1 MEAVAVRSRTRRR
14 RGVLLAAI
22 ASAAMVSMP
31 GPFVADELLLAAP
44 NKDKPAF
51 GIDDK
56 DVLLYL
62 EAVSQIR
69 EKSVRLSPEVTRAR
83 IIERSLRA
91 YLSQSDVCCDYLTKD
106 EYRRFKESL
115 NERYVG
121 VGMEIK
127 QDRDARVVCVPH
139 PEGPAARAGIA
150 VGDRLRRIDEVSV
163 DGKSVF
169 AVAAMAR
176 GKPGTEVSFVVV
188 TAGGNERL
196 VRVTRSPV
204 ALPSVSKRIID
215 GKPVLEVVHF
225 TRDTGP
231 RMKDIV
237 KGWERDE
244 PIIVD
249 LRGNGGGDIH
259 AAIDSARLFLPEGK
273 TIVSVETRKGA
284 NRYEARATAVNVTT
298 PVYIWQDEGTASA
311 AEVFIGALTDNERG
325 VSIGRRSAGEAVWEE
340 IIELSD
346 GSALVLATGNLQTP
360 RGMRFQGKGLTPT
373 YGLKDGVVD
382 KMDYLMKVRELLAA
396 RKTGRRRGEQRATG

>member
-1 MEAVAVRSRTRRR
+1 MSIRAGRR
-14 RGVLLAAI
+14 RGAVLAAI
-22 ASAAMVSMP
+22 ASVAMMAIP
-31 GPFVADELLLAAP
+31 TLFVAAQLPLAAAK
-44 NKDKPAF
+44 KDKPAF
-51 GIDDK
+51 GLDDK

-62 EAVSQIR
+62 EAVSQIL
-69 EKSVRLSPEVTRAR
+69 EKSSRLGPEVTRAQ
-83 IIERSLRA
+83 IIEQSLRA
-91 YLSQSDVCCDYLTKD
+91 YLSQRDVCCDYLTKG

-127 QDRDARVVCVPH
+127 QDRGGRIVCVPH
-139 PEGPAARAGIA
+139 PESPAAKAGIA
-150 VGDRLRRIDEVSV
+150 VGDRLMRIDGVSV
-163 DGKSVF
+163 DGKSIF
-169 AVAAMAR
+169 AVGAMAR
-176 GKPGTEVSFVVV
+176 GRPGTEVSFVVV
-188 TAGGNERL
+188 TGGGDERS

-204 ALPSVSKRIID
+204 ALPSVVKRVIG
-215 GKPVLEVVHF
+215 GKPVLEVSHF

-237 KGWERDE
+237 KGWDHDE

-259 AAIDSARLFLPEGK
+259 AAIDSAGLFLSEGK
-273 TIVSVETRKGA
+273 TIVAVETRKGVK
-284 NRYEARATAVNVTT
+284 RYTARATAVNVTT

-311 AEVFIGALTDNERG
+311 AEVFIAALTDNERG

-346 GSALVLATGNLQTP
+346 GSALVLATGNVQTP

-373 YGLKDGVVD
+373 YGLKDGVHD

-396 RKTGRRRGEQRATG
+396 RKAG

>member
-1 MEAVAVRSRTRRR
+1 MMGRDGWWRAFSRS
-14 RGVLLAAI
+14 
-22 ASAAMVSMP
+22 SP
-31 GPFVADELLLAAP
+31 GLLLAAVASAGTVSMMNP
-44 NKDKPAF
+44 FIAGPPPLAANKPAF
-51 GIDDK
+51 GLDDK

-69 EKSVRLSPEVTRAR
+69 EKSARLGPDVTRAQ

-91 YLSQSDVCCDYLTKD
+91 YLSQRDVCCDYLTRE

-127 QDRDARVVCVPH
+127 QDRDARIVCMPQ
-139 PEGPAARAGIA
+139 PEGPAAKAGIA
-150 VGDRLRRIDEVSV
+150 AGDRLKRIDGVSV

-169 AVAAMAR
+169 AVGAMAR

-188 TAGGNERL
+188 TGSGSERQ
-196 VRVTRSPV
+196 VRVTRAPV
-204 ALPSVSKRIID
+204 ALPSVVKRVVD
-215 GKPVLEVVHF
+215 GKPVLEVSHF
-225 TRDTGP
+225 TRDTSS
-231 RMKDIV
+231 RMRDIV

-249 LRGNGGGDIH
+249 LRGNGGGDVH
-259 AAIDSARLFLPEGK
+259 AAIDSARLFLLEGK
-273 TIVSVETRKGA
+273 TIVAVETRKGT
-284 NRYEARATAVNVTT
+284 NRYEARSTAVNATT

-311 AEVFIGALTDNERG
+311 AEVFTAALTDNERG

-360 RGMRFQGKGLTPT
+360 RGVWFQG
-373 YGLKDGVVD
+373 
-382 KMDYLMKVRELLAA
+382 
-396 RKTGRRRGEQRATG
+396 